1 MNSGSSP
8 SSNPR
13 MSVVLATPDTYD
25 TIRTTIRFLRG
36 QTVLDA
42 LELVIVAPSAATL
55 GLDEAAV
62 EGFHSHQVVEVGRVT
77 SIGTANAAGVR
88 RARAPVVALTEDH
101 VLPEPDWAEA
111 LIAAHRGPYAAV
123 GVVVRNG
130 NPDNLVSWAD
140 LFIGYGPWLDPTPAG
155 PADFLPGHNTSYKR
169 DVLLAYGDDLE
180 KMLEAET
187 VMHWN
192 LRARGF
198 EICVEPA
205 AKIGHVNFARLEVW
219 IPVQFHMGRV
229 FGASRAGNE
238 RWSILRRAMYAC
250 GAPLIPLVRLKRIV
264 RDVRRRG
271 SLNTILVRALPMLA
285 FGLTLDAIGQ
295 MAGYALGAG
304 NSIVTLP
311 KYEFHR
317 YRHNAGAR

>member
-1 MNSGSSP
+1 
-8 SSNPR
+8 
-13 MSVVLATPDTYD
+13 MSVVIATPDTFD
-25 TIRTTIRFLRG
+25 TIRTTVRFLRR
-36 QTVLDA
+36 QTVLHA
-42 LELVIVAPSAATL
+42 LELVVVAPSAATL

-62 EGFHSHQVVEVGRVT
+62 EGVGSYQVVEVGRVT
-77 SIGTANAAGVR
+77 SIGSANAAGVR

-111 LIAAHRGPYAAV
+111 LLAAHEGSWAAV
-123 GVVVRNG
+123 GVAVCNG
-130 NPDNLVSWAD
+130 NPENLVSWAD
-140 LFIGYGPWLDPTPAG
+140 LFIGYGPWLDPTPSG

-169 DVLLAYGDDLE
+169 DVLLEYGDDLE

-187 VMHWN
+187 VMHWD

-198 EICVEPA
+198 EICIEPA
-205 AKIGHVNFARLEVW
+205 AKIGHVNFARLATW
-219 IPVQFHMGRV
+219 IPVQFHSGRV

-238 RWSILRRAMYAC
+238 RWSIVRRAMYAC

-264 RDVRRRG
+264 RDVRRRESMNG
-271 SLNTILVRALPMLA
+271 LLARTLPLLA
-285 FGLTLDAIGQ
+285 FGLALDALGQ

-304 NSIVTLP
+304 NSLLQLP

-317 YRHNAGAR
+317 YLHNAGSR